1 MLKHRGSGDGNRKIS
16 SGGSSDGGRN
26 RSGGCGDG
34 VIGNGAGR

>member
-16 SGGSSDGGRN
+16 GGGSSDGGRN